1 VSPYY
6 MKVGLDM
13 GTRRLPIPD
22 RRKDGSPWGH
32 LFAGGLAGIAS
43 KTVSS
48 PLNVVAVR
56 SIAGPAGAGAGA
68 TSMHELWKMMVQI
81 FQKEGPRG
89 LFKGNMANSFSSAPG
104 KAIDFF
110 AYATYKGMLT
120 GNGDREPTNVERLMA
135 GSLAGM
141 TSDSILYPLEV
152 VSTRVTLEKG
162 KYGNFVQAMV
172 QIAKKEGIRG
182 LYAGWGAAMI
192 GVIPYAGISFGCYDI
207 LSTQYRKTMNV
218 ESAGPLPTLCI
229 GFASGWLA
237 STLSFPM
244 YSATVRLQSGLVPL
258 LADGSKANLVSIML
272 GTLRTDGW
280 RALFNGWF
288 PATVKIIPQ
297 AGTSFVIY
305 EMVKRKLDKANFYD
319 ADEDDD
325 LDDN

>member
-1 VSPYY
+1 
-6 MKVGLDM
+6 
-13 GTRRLPIPD
+13 
-22 RRKDGSPWGH
+22 
-32 LFAGGLAGIAS
+32 
-43 KTVSS
+43 
-48 PLNVVAVR
+48 
-56 SIAGPAGAGAGA
+56 
-68 TSMHELWKMMVQI
+68 
-81 FQKEGPRG
+81 
-89 LFKGNMANSFSSAPG
+89 
-104 KAIDFF
+104 
-110 AYATYKGMLT
+110 
-120 GNGDREPTNVERLMA
+120 VERLMA